1 MMNHLAR
8 NINMKKAKSTNK
20 SIDFGVCVFWGKM
33 SRICGWQEGGGL
45 KTGLL
50 RNQGL
55 KGFSANCRPSLV
67 ERLRL
72 NTPKV
77 RFGFEGVSFKDDFRG
92 FQVGGGLFRF
102 KSI

>member
-1 MMNHLAR
+1 
-8 NINMKKAKSTNK
+8 MKKAKSTNK
-20 SIDFGVCVFWGKM
+20 SIDFGVCFFVENVKNLWM
-33 SRICGWQEGGGL
+33 ARRGGAENWVVKPPG
-45 KTGLL
+45 
-50 RNQGL
+50 GL

-92 FQVGGGLFRF
+92 FQGGGGLFRF